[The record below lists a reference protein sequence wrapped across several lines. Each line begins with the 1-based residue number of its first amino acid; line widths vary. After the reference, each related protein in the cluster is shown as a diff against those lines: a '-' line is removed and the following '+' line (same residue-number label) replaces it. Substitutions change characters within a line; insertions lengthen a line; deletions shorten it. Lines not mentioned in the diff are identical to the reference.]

1 MSLKC
6 EKKKCNSKELEIR
19 IVEYTVMMI
28 SVSSNDDDKFN
39 GASYLRV
46 FSASLNFATGLV
58 IAALFCI

>member
-1 MSLKC
+1 MSLKWR
-6 EKKKCNSKELEIR
+6 EQKCDLREVEIR

-39 GASYLRV
+39 GASYLSV
-46 FSASLNFATGLV
+46 CSASLNFATGLV